1 MSYSRMVLEQIMYL
15 SKRDQRPGY
24 QNILEDARSM
34 SEQSDAYKPVKSSM
48 VLPTRSQLDA
58 FKSAFA
64 PGGEVDSRLDQMK
77 SFTSDN
83 DQLQSTVRSIGT
95 RLDDVRNLSASDL
108 FDYERGLG
116 KEVYNSMGSNF
127 RNSIEFADVVRR
139 AIPSGK
145 RAEFDSELAS
155 QNIPGMPD
163 QPLTAVSLTAKALRA
178 VDKARG
184 RKVAERADDFVNK
197 AITAATTASSQVSDD
212 RVNSTLGQMGVEGLS
227 PEERAKRSMQ
237 AAYLGSI
244 AALGDSPNPEVRKWA
259 KDTKTKVNPKTGKVD
274 YQQIEADAGEYIK
287 RNASQ
292 NVVDNLLSM
301 AGDTDVD
308 SAGRQ
313 AYNNLQD
320 TMNRYIDSESKRKGV
335 ITTFNDKI
343 VEPNVQMVQ
352 RYTQSKKTLPA
363 GVTPAK
369 GSGRGT
375 DLGGYYET
383 LSRMGR

>member
-1 MSYSRMVLEQIMYL
+1 MSYSRMVLEQIMYE

-24 QNILEDARSM
+24 HNILEDARSM
-34 SEQSDAYKPVKSSM
+34 SEQSDASKPVKSSM

-58 FKSAFA
+58 YKSAFA
-64 PGGEVDSRLDQMK
+64 PGGEVDTRLDQMK

-83 DQLQSTVRSIGT
+83 DQLQSTVRGIGT
-95 RLDDVRNLSASDL
+95 RLDDVRNLSASDV

-116 KEVYNSMGSNF
+116 KEVYNTVGSNF
-127 RNSIEFADVVRR
+127 RNSVEFADEVRR

-178 VDKARG
+178 VDKAKG
-184 RKVAERADDFVNK
+184 RNVAARADDFVNK
-197 AITAATTASSQVSDD
+197 AITAAGTASSQVSDD
-212 RVNSTLGQMGVEGLS
+212 RVNSTLSQIGVEGLS
-227 PEERAKRSMQ
+227 PEERSKRSKQ
-237 AAYLGSI
+237 AAYIGSI
-244 AALGDSPNPEVRKWA
+244 NALGDSSNPDVRNWA
-259 KDTKTKVNPKTGKVD
+259 KKIKSGE
-274 YQQIEADAGEYIK
+274 QFQAIEADAGDYIK

-313 AYNNLQD
+313 AFNNLQN

-383 LSRMGR
+383 LSRMGK

>member
-24 QNILEDARSM
+24 QNILEDVRSM
-34 SEQSDAYKPVKSSM
+34 SKKPIESSM

-58 FKSAFA
+58 YKSAFA
-64 PGGEVDSRLDQMK
+64 PGGEVEQRLDQMK

-83 DQLQSTVRSIGT
+83 NQLQSTVRSVGT
-95 RLDDVRNLSASDL
+95 RLDDVRNLSASDV

-116 KEVYNSMGSNF
+116 KEVYNTMGSNF
-127 RNSIEFADVVRR
+127 RNSVEFADEVRR

-178 VDKARG
+178 VDKAKG
-184 RKVAERADDFVNK
+184 RNVASRADDFVNK
-197 AITAATTASSQVSDD
+197 AITAAGTASSQVSDD
-212 RVNSTLGQMGVEGLS
+212 RVNSTLSQIGVEGLS
-227 PEERAKRSMQ
+227 PEERSKRSKQ
-237 AAYLGSI
+237 AAYIGSI
-244 AALGDSPNPEVRKWA
+244 NALGDSSNPDVRNWA
-259 KDTKTKVNPKTGKVD
+259 NEIKSGEQ
-274 YQQIEADAGEYIK
+274 YQAIEADAGEYIK

-292 NVVDNLLSM
+292 NVVDNLLSV

-313 AYNNLQD
+313 AFSNLQN
-320 TMNRYIDSESKRKGV
+320 TMNRYIDSESKRKGI